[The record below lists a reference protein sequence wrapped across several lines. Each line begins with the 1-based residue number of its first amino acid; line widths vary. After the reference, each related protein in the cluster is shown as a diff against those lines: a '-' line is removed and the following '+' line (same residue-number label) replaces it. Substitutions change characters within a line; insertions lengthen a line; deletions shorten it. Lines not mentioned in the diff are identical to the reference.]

1 MPLAVSCLPDAQR
14 FFIKT
19 VSQNFRIGGA
29 AIINLAHDE
38 ASGVGSIIPYL
49 LATTTNAGIDLGFQY
64 ITGVHLVE
72 ATIVP

>member
-1 MPLAVSCLPDAQR
+1 MSLAVSYLPDAQR

-19 VSQNFRIGGA
+19 VFQNFRIGGA

-49 LATTTNAGIDLGFQY
+49 LATNVGIDLGGQY